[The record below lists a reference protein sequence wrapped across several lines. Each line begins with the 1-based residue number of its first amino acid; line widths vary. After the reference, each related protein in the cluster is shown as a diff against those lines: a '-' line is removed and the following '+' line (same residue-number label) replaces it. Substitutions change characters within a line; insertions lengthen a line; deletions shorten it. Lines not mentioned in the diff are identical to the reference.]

1 MFVGF
6 SFVMPFFSYFFLK
19 KLNNLPS
26 NFPSGWTMLVSSQ
39 NHLICHEFLT
49 VKTEE
54 SVGLVWDRTVFMGDV
69 VLTPFQS
76 PSGQSPL

>member
-6 SFVMPFFSYFFLK
+6 SFVFFFYFFLK

-26 NFPSGWTMLVSSQ
+26 NFPLRVDYASFLPES
-39 NHLICHEFLT
+39 LICHEFLT
-49 VKTEE
+49 VKTE
-54 SVGLVWDRTVFMGDV
+54 SVGLVWDRTVFMGDI

-76 PSGQSPL
+76 PNGQFPL